1 MRRSLRL
8 GGAALCAAGAAA
20 LAVGVAAP
28 AAAAPSGRI
37 VQISSSEGSVELVFQ
52 AGELPAGQSVDP
64 ASVRVTVDGT
74 EVPATAEVL
83 GGTGPPVT
91 RTVVLVMDVS
101 GSMEGAALA
110 GAKQA
115 AAAFLAAVPA
125 DVLVGLVTFG
135 DAARVAVPPTADRPA
150 VGAAVERLRAAGST
164 ALYDGTILGVRTAGA
179 TGPRTLLVLSD
190 GADEGSRAT
199 LPTAVAAVKAARLS
213 LDAVSFVG
221 SDSRQARPLRQ
232 LANAGGGQVIAT
244 GAADEL
250 AAAFERTAEVIS
262 NQLRVTATVP
272 ETFTGTSG
280 NVTVTASAGELAL
293 SHTAFTTLTVP
304 EPQQGG
310 PGSGEKFGPEPVTAS
325 GAATLVSGSMLPIAL
340 GALFLGLL
348 VLLVGTMS
356 SIDRTAERQG
366 RVRRRLSLYTLSGR
380 QPEREQA
387 RSTVLGSNPVARSA
401 VEFAGRV
408 AQQRD
413 FETTL
418 ARRLEAA
425 GVPLRVAEW
434 MLIHIGVAIGLSVLL
449 LLVSGGSLLP
459 TVLGLGFGL
468 VLPWVYLIVKESRR
482 TAAFLALLP
491 DTLQMIAGS
500 LSAGFSMPQAMDTVV
515 REGQQP
521 ITGEFNRALVEARLG
536 VPIEEALDGVA
547 QRMQS
552 KDFGWVVMAIKIQ
565 REVGGNLAELL
576 TTVASTL
583 RERERL
589 RRQVKVLSAEGRLSA
604 WILGLLPPV
613 FATYLILT
621 RPDYLQPL
629 WTTAM
634 GLFFVGVGVV
644 LLVTGVLWM
653 RKAVTVEV

>member
-1 MRRSLRL
+1 MRRFLRL
-8 GGAALCAAGAAA
+8 GCAALCVAGAVLGTA
-20 LAVGVAAP
+20 GP
-28 AAAAPSGRI
+28 ATAAPSGRI
-37 VQISSSEGSVELVFQ
+37 VQISSSEGSIELVFQ
-52 AGELPAGQSVDP
+52 ASELPAGTAVDA
-64 ASVRVTVDGT
+64 ASVRVSVDGV

-83 GGTGPPVT
+83 GGAGRPVT

-101 GSMEGAALA
+101 GSMAGAALA
-110 GAKQA
+110 GAKRA

-135 DAARVAVPPTADRPA
+135 DAARVAVPPTQDRSA
-150 VGAAVERLRAAGST
+150 VSAAVQGLRAAGST

-190 GADEGSRAT
+190 GADEGSRAG
-199 LPTAVAAVKAARLS
+199 LPATIAAVRAAKVS

-221 SDSRQARPLRQ
+221 SDSRQARPLQQ

-244 GAADEL
+244 DAADEL
-250 AAAFERTAEVIS
+250 AAAFEKTAAVIS
-262 NQLRVTATVP
+262 NQLQVTATVP
-272 ETFTGTSG
+272 ETFTGSSG
-280 NVTVTASAGELAL
+280 NVTVRASAGDVQLR
-293 SHTAFTTLTVP
+293 HTAFTTLVAP
-304 EPQQGG
+304 APQQ
-310 PGSGEKFGPEPVTAS
+310 PPVQEFGPEPVTTS
-325 GAATLVSGSMLPIAL
+325 GTSTLMSESLLPIAL

-348 VLLVGTMS
+348 VLLVGTLS

-366 RVRRRLSLYTLSGR
+366 RVRRRLSLYTLAGR
-380 QPEREQA
+380 PPEKERPH
-387 RSTVLGSNPVARSA
+387 STALGSNPVARSA

-413 FETTL
+413 FEATL

-434 MLIHIGVAIGLSVLL
+434 MLIHIGVAIGFSVLL
-449 LLVSGGSLLP
+449 LLVSGGAILP
-459 TVLGLGFGL
+459 TVVGLGFGL
-468 VLPWVYLIVKESRR
+468 AMPWIYLIVKESRR
-482 TAAFLALLP
+482 TAAFLGLLP
-491 DTLQMIAGS
+491 DTLQMISGS

-536 VPIEEALDGVA
+536 VPIEDALDGVA

-589 RRQVKVLSAEGRLSA
+589 RRQVSVLSAEGRLSA

-644 LLVTGVLWM
+644 LLVTGALWM